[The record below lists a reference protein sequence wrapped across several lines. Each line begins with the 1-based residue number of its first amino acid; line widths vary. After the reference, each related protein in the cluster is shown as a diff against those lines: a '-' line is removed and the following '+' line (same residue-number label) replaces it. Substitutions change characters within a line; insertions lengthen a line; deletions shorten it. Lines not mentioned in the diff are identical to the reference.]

1 MSLCLT
7 EIEIAWIAGLFEGEA
22 TFGLDSR
29 SKKRYKVS
37 TAPASPFIK
46 ISMVDQDVI
55 KKVATL
61 VNKSYFKVSRKTS
74 TGKTVYVVHIGDRA
88 TLLYLLPVLLPHL
101 GERRQKRVQE
111 CLDALTAWQLWYSTG
126 KRKEM
131 AKQGAFTKKKKK
143 LVASKSNDM
152 MSPDISQD
160 IL

>member
-7 EIEIAWIAGLFEGEA
+7 EIQIAWIAGLFEGEA
-22 TFGLDSR
+22 NFGLDSR
-29 SKKRYKVS
+29 SKTRYKIS

-55 KKVATL
+55 KKVAKL
-61 VNKSYFKVSRKTS
+61 VNKSCFSPSRKTS

-88 TLLYLLPVLLPHL
+88 TLSYLLPLLLPHL
-101 GERRQKRVQE
+101 GERRQKNVQE
-111 CLDALTAWQLWYSTG
+111 CLDALTAWKLWYSTG
-126 KRKEM
+126 GRKEM
-131 AKQGAFTKKKKK
+131 AKQGALAKKK

>member
-1 MSLCLT
+1 
-7 EIEIAWIAGLFEGEA
+7 
-22 TFGLDSR
+22 
-29 SKKRYKVS
+29 
-37 TAPASPFIK
+37 
-46 ISMVDQDVI
+46 
-55 KKVATL
+55 

-131 AKQGAFTKKKKK
+131 AKQGALTKKKKK